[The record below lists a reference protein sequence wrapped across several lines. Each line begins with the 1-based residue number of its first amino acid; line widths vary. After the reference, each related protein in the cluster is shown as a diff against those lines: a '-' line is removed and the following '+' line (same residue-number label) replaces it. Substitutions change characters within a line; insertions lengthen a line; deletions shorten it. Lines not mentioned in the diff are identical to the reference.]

1 LDRAL
6 QGLGNHL
13 GLNFRASIAS
23 EVLAMSDSWFINV
36 QGRAYGPYS
45 QEQMEGFVAEGR
57 LAAHSLITR
66 AGDTEFHAAGD
77 EATFA
82 ALFQQHKAKAEAIV
96 PAEPA
101 PAPSFGRH
109 DVEEGAAER
118 SHFIIVA
125 DMKSRSVQGLEE
137 EIYNLGPAYALLP
150 QVWIVATEQTVN
162 AVRNLLVQKLG
173 KLDVLFV
180 VDASHNKAAWF
191 NFGPE
196 ADSRIR
202 RIWVKPQDAAR
213 LQHVSA
219 AE

>member
-1 LDRAL
+1 
-6 QGLGNHL
+6 
-13 GLNFRASIAS
+13 
-23 EVLAMSDSWFINV
+23 MSDSWFVNV

-45 QEQMEGFVAEGR
+45 VQQMEGFVAEGR
-57 LAAHSLITR
+57 LAGHSLITR

-77 EATFA
+77 EPEFA
-82 ALFQQHKAKAEAIV
+82 QLFQQHKAKVEAIA

-101 PAPSFGRH
+101 PPQSFGRQ
-109 DVEEGAAER
+109 DAEEPTGER
-118 SHFIIVA
+118 SHFVIVA

-162 AVRNLLVQKLG
+162 AVRNLLVTQLG

-180 VDASHNKAAWF
+180 VDATRNKAAWF

-202 RIWVKPQDAAR
+202 RIWAKSHETAR
-213 LQHVSA
+213 VEVSA
-219 AE
+219 TE

>member
-1 LDRAL
+1 
-6 QGLGNHL
+6 
-13 GLNFRASIAS
+13 
-23 EVLAMSDSWFINV
+23 MSDTWFVNV

-45 QEQMEGFVAEGR
+45 TEQMEGFVTEGR

-66 AGDTEFHAAGD
+66 AGETEFRAAGD
-77 EATFA
+77 ESAFVD
-82 ALFQQHKAKAEAIV
+82 LFQQNKAKAETITPGA
-96 PAEPA
+96 ATAAA
-101 PAPSFGRH
+101 PAPQQFGRH
-109 DVEEGAAER
+109 DVEEPTGER
-118 SHFIIVA
+118 SHFVIVA

-137 EIYNLGPAYALLP
+137 EIYNLGTAHAILP
-150 QVWIVATEQTVN
+150 QVWILATEQPIN

-202 RIWVKPQDAAR
+202 RIWVKQQDPAK
-213 LQHVSA
+213 LQA
-219 AE
+219 TA